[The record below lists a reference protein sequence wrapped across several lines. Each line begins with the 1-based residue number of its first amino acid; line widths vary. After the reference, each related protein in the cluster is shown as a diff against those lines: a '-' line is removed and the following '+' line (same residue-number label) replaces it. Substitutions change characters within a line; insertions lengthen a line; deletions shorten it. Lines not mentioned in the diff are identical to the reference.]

1 MILRIVISRV
11 LEELVATGDR
21 FGIVTN
27 RDVPPAFEHTGI
39 RFLRIG
45 LQQPPLR
52 LELAYSDFR

>member
-11 LEELVATGDR
+11 LEELVATDDR

-52 LELAYSDFR
+52 LELAYSGFR